1 MALLDSAARHDRR
14 IHLSF
19 TAAWTLWMRC
29 NGSIARCTCPELPSL
44 PQRSFR
50 IRPIRENWSLCQK
63 LIGQR
68 RYLKRIDQFSN
79 SHISCFLTP
88 TSTKFLLLHL
98 PHPPNTAPT
107 FSPSPGAFPPFMPYT
122 STPPASASKGGSTL
136 IANNPTS
143 PQTEEAMRLFF
154 TEVFEVWVKAIMN
167 PFQGIEMVLG
177 SPVFRGRVLAA
188 GRKYL

>member
-1 MALLDSAARHDRR
+1 
-14 IHLSF
+14 
-19 TAAWTLWMRC
+19 
-29 NGSIARCTCPELPSL
+29 
-44 PQRSFR
+44 
-50 IRPIRENWSLCQK
+50 
-63 LIGQR
+63 
-68 RYLKRIDQFSN
+68 
-79 SHISCFLTP
+79 
-88 TSTKFLLLHL
+88 
-98 PHPPNTAPT
+98 
-107 FSPSPGAFPPFMPYT
+107 MPYT

-177 SPVFRGRVLAA
+177 SPVFRGKVLAA